1 MGISVPR
8 LYEPNQAVHEE
19 LIPELHISEVNWEV
33 ERTYEIQE
41 VDAESIIVISLA
53 KLLSRPSI
61 SIHWEHVGASPQS
74 LYLSA
79 WLPDIMKKTY
89 HKRSLGLG

>member
-41 VDAESIIVISLA
+41 VDAESIIAISQV

-61 SIHWEHVGASPQS
+61 SIHLGHVLASLQL
-74 LYLSA
+74 LYHQLES
-79 WLPDIMKKTY
+79 
-89 HKRSLGLG
+89 